1 MLFVSVGACS
11 TDSSKLQDSRFWGQ
25 DSKTNTQI
33 SKKSESA
40 EVTETALFFLYMIE
54 MGTRSY
60 NPWKKQYKI
69 VEEKRSSRS
78 HFGENSLKVPK
89 KVIKH
94 KPGLARFRGW
104 LAKEEQKYK
113 KKHKRKVFGDNSAEQ
128 ALARYLMQHVLLA
141 GPCYAQQPPI
151 TF

>member
-33 SKKSESA
+33 SKQSESA

-60 NPWKKQYKI
+60 NPWKKQLKI
-69 VEEKRSSRS
+69 VEEKTTFGAPGLISGKTPSRS
-78 HFGENSLKVPK
+78 QRKWLNTNLDWHALGAGWQKRNKNTKKSTSGRFLEIIALSKHSLAIWCSMCCWLDRATHNS
-89 KVIKH
+89 H
-94 KPGLARFRGW
+94 R
-104 LAKEEQKYK
+104 
-113 KKHKRKVFGDNSAEQ
+113 
-128 ALARYLMQHVLLA
+128 
-141 GPCYAQQPPI
+141 
-151 TF
+151 